1 MIIDGQ
7 QQGLLVG
14 GWPPLV
20 DGGIV
25 LPKLAQAGAFPSAA
39 GFRARFGLAN
49 ELGEMRSDKG
59 GDRLAMALETKA
71 NGQFVGHQLKVG
83 RLLQWDK
90 IFEELAGFRRPIWP
104 VAAAGEPSTKLSAVL

>member
-1 MIIDGQ
+1 
-7 QQGLLVG
+7 
-14 GWPPLV
+14 
-20 DGGIV
+20 V
-25 LPKLAQAGAFPSAA
+25 LPQLAQAGAFPSAA
-39 GFRARFGLAN
+39 GFEVRFGLAN

-83 RLLQWDK
+83 RLLQRDK

-104 VAAAGEPSTKLSAVL
+104 VAAAGEPSTKLSAVLQPAGV